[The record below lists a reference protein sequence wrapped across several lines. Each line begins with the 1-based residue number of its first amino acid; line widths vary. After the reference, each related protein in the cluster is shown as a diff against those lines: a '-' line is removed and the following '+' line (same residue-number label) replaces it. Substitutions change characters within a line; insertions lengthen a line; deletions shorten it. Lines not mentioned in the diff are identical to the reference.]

1 MSAGE
6 IGDTTQER
14 DLMRLLRNTRWET
27 EACAGYAVDAEAAG
41 DGRFATCFRDVQKTL
56 RTSSSG
62 RRKCSSTEAD
72 EFLPAFDRTANRPRG
87 IPATSTRAKKP
98 YRVVEALRRLARWP
112 VRGCLSETTCGS
124 L

>member
-1 MSAGE
+1 LRRRHGGAELQEDEMSAGE
-6 IGDTTQER
+6 IGETTQER

-41 DGRFATCFRDVQKTL
+41 DGRFAAFSRDVQKTL

-87 IPATSTRAKKP
+87 SR
-98 YRVVEALRRLARWP
+98 RRLPGPRSRIEW
-112 VRGCLSETTCGS
+112 
-124 L
+124 